1 MQEVKQPSAGRGSVH
16 NHDDARTTDV
26 ANGRGPVGKP
36 AAKGAAPPR
45 GLRALQQSVGN
56 AAVVQF
62 LRQAGHAGERDE
74 HQHGA
79 GCGHPAERPPVQRS
93 AVHDVLRGSG
103 RPLDEAIRGDMES
116 RLGADFSDVR
126 IHNDSVAKASAA
138 EIGARAYTSGSHIV
152 IGDGGADKHT
162 LAHELT
168 HVIQQRQG
176 PVAGTD
182 NGSGLKVSDPSDRFE
197 REAEANATRVMSG
210 GSARHAAAPAV
221 ESGAGR
227 PTAVQSASAGPAVQ
241 RAITVT
247 LDGYASAKN
256 VADMNALTRQQ
267 VGEYY
272 RMVVV
277 DDYKMAVGY
286 AQDGG
291 TRLKELA
298 KALRTPAG
306 NGAVELD
313 ALVTEIQSVIATDV
327 PAELR
332 ANKNTRYAV
341 EPQGGYA
348 HQSLPGGKEGV
359 WANDDEMWDE
369 FGQGLGE
376 RATEAQETTGRIGN
390 DPLKQLT
397 WGMAKEL
404 LPRPLTNLIFDVRFQ
419 LESGTLLDERTPDQL
434 TRRDAT
440 PNEPGTLRSWHQDD
454 SGRLPATGAD
464 HAGGPGA
471 FRGQVPAESQ
481 SLHDHYS
488 AHSQSGTGSSVLN
501 AAGFPRG
508 FAEYTG
514 TGSNSEHNT
523 KVVLDYIQKRVY
535 LTLTHYQYWGLVVA
549 NGRSYFVPSGTQDAA
564 QADGNI
570 RAGMQRQR
578 IAAGTPY
585 RLMSPWVQ
593 ILA

>member
-1 MQEVKQPSAGRGSVH
+1 M
-16 NHDDARTTDV
+16 
-26 ANGRGPVGKP
+26 
-36 AAKGAAPPR
+36 
-45 GLRALQQSVGN
+45 RALQHSAGN
-56 AAVVQF
+56 AAVLQL
-62 LRQAGHAGERDE
+62 LRQAGHTGERDE

-79 GCGHPAERPPVQRS
+79 GCGHPAQQPAVQRS

-103 RPLDEAIRGDMES
+103 RPLDEATRGDMEA

-126 IHNDSVAKASAA
+126 IHNDAAAKASAA
-138 EIGARAYTSGSHIV
+138 EVGARAYTSGSHVV

-210 GSARHAAAPAV
+210 GSSRQSAPPAAD
-221 ESGAGR
+221 SGADR
-227 PTAVQSASAGPAVQ
+227 SAPVQSAPAEPAVQ

-256 VADMNALTRQQ
+256 VADKNDLTRQQ
-267 VGEYY
+267 IGEYY

-277 DDYKMAVGY
+277 DDYQLAVAY

-291 TRLKELA
+291 KRLKGLA
-298 KALRTPAG
+298 KALRTPTG

-313 ALVTEIQSVIATDV
+313 ALVAAIQDVIATDV

-341 EPQGGYA
+341 EPQGGYQ

-359 WANDDEMWDE
+359 WANDEEMWDE

-376 RATEAQETTGRIGN
+376 RAQEAQETTGRTAN

-404 LPRPLTNLIFDVRFQ
+404 LPRPLTNL
-419 LESGTLLDERTPDQL
+419 
-434 TRRDAT
+434 
-440 PNEPGTLRSWHQDD
+440 
-454 SGRLPATGAD
+454 
-464 HAGGPGA
+464 
-471 FRGQVPAESQ
+471 
-481 SLHDHYS
+481 
-488 AHSQSGTGSSVLN
+488 
-501 AAGFPRG
+501 
-508 FAEYTG
+508 
-514 TGSNSEHNT
+514 
-523 KVVLDYIQKRVY
+523 
-535 LTLTHYQYWGLVVA
+535 
-549 NGRSYFVPSGTQDAA
+549 
-564 QADGNI
+564 
-570 RAGMQRQR
+570 
-578 IAAGTPY
+578 
-585 RLMSPWVQ
+585 
-593 ILA
+593 

>member
-1 MQEVKQPSAGRGSVH
+1 MYSSAGRGSVH
-16 NHDDARTTDV
+16 DHDDARRV
-26 ANGRGPVGKP
+26 GAANGRGPADKP
-36 AAKGAAPPR
+36 AAKGAAPPQ
-45 GLRALQQSVGN
+45 GLRALQGTVGN
-56 AAVVQF
+56 AAVVQM
-62 LRQAGHAGERDE
+62 LRRAGHPGEREE
-74 HQHGA
+74 HRHGA
-79 GCGHPAERPPVQRS
+79 GCGHAAEQPAVQRS

-103 RPLDEAIRGDMES
+103 RPLDEATRGDMEA

-126 IHNDSVAKASAA
+126 IHNDSAARASAA
-138 EIGARAYTSGSHIV
+138 EVGARAYTSGSHVV
-152 IGDGGADKHT
+152 IGDGGNDKHT

-210 GSARHAAAPAV
+210 GSARQSAPSAP
-221 ESGAGR
+221 ESGPSAS
-227 PTAVQSASAGPAVQ
+227 VQSAPAEPAVQ

-256 VADMNALTRQQ
+256 VADKNDLTRQQ

-277 DDYKMAVGY
+277 DDYKLAVGY

-291 TRLKELA
+291 TTLKGLA

-313 ALVTEIQSVIATDV
+313 ALVAEIRRVIATDV
-327 PAELR
+327 PADLR

-341 EPQGGYA
+341 EPQGGYE
-348 HQSLPGGKEGV
+348 HQSLPNGGKEGV
-359 WANDDEMWDE
+359 WANDDVMWDE

-376 RATEAQETTGRIGN
+376 RAAEAQETTGRIGS

-454 SGRLPATGAD
+454 SGRLPSTGAD
-464 HAGGPGA
+464 HTGGPEA
-471 FRGQVPAESQ
+471 FRAQVPEESRG
-481 SLHDHYS
+481 LHDHYR
-488 AHSQSGTGSSVLN
+488 AHSQAGTGSSTLN

-535 LTLTHYQYWGLVVA
+535 LTLTHYQYWGLAVA
-549 NGRSYFVPSGTQDAA
+549 NGRTYFVPSETQDAV
-564 QADGNI
+564 QADGKI
-570 RAGMQRQR
+570 RNGMQRQR
-578 IAAGTPY
+578 IPAGTPY